1 MGESKCLK
9 STARNPARLKIVR
22 SVVSS
27 NKNLA
32 NRRGMFTRHIKFI
45 PVFFGLCALAC
56 LLPSALSGQA
66 PATGSITGHVRGPGG
81 VSVPAATVQLINP
94 QTGER
99 KETITDED
107 GNFTFSG
114 IRPGNYRLSLSLVG
128 FRPDVREPIP
138 VTPDK
143 LLKVNAAM
151 VLAMP
156 EGADRSQ
163 GHGEVNSPLQR
174 RASSLPALPS
184 GGRNRSQYAAGPEN
198 SVGDGAGG
206 EDGVIRISENAGAEN
221 LGTENPAAGEPENP
235 DASTSSANSFL
246 LAGGVGD
253 VATPGEGRGGRRGM
267 RGGGMGFG
275 GGPGGGFG
283 GGSGSPFGG
292 GPGGGPGGGFG
303 GGGGGFGGGGGGG
316 GGARGWGRG
325 RAQVNR
331 IRGNVTEQYTNSGF
345 DAHPYP
351 LNVLESPRIPSYQET
366 FGFSLGG
373 PLVIPKVYNGSNKT
387 SWFASYNLQRG
398 RAGFDNFSTVPTPA
412 EREGDFSD
420 AVITS
425 GQYAG
430 TVPTIYDP
438 LSGATKARTAF
449 PGNVIPTARIS
460 SPAQGLLAYIPFPN
474 LPGQVQNFHLQVP
487 LPALNDRVMGRIG
500 QQIDSKDSLNVM
512 YYLNRSTSDSVNAF
526 PGITSHTS
534 SRGQN
539 LSASESHTF
548 NSHLV
553 NTLSLNF
560 NRLRTYLLNDFAF
573 QQDIASQLGITG
585 VSTNPFDWAIPTIGF
600 TNFGSL
606 NDPLASLARPQTIR
620 ANDVLIWN
628 HGKHNIRVGGELR
641 RVHQNTETD
650 PNAEGAFSFT
660 GYSTSNFNKGF
671 PVPGTGFDF
680 ADFLLGLPQTTSV
693 RYGDASNYLQTW
705 VTTSFIQDDWRVG
718 NHWTVNFG
726 VRYEYFLP
734 FDEKLGHLSD
744 LAFAPGFTSPEV
756 VTGVDSGSLPP
767 SLIHSDWHNFSPRLG
782 IAYRPWIQ
790 HHLVMRGGYGVF
802 YDGSIYSRMVA
813 NMVDQPPFAQASTL
827 TTNAQQVLTL
837 EEGFP
842 ALSPNTIH
850 NTYAADTNFRRPYAQ
865 TWNFNVEDELVRNV
879 ILSVG
884 YIGTKGTKLD
894 LLLSP
899 NSVNPSA
906 SGSHETSIPGVQ
918 QFLYETS
925 GAASIYNG
933 LQVVLRRQ
941 FHAGFSMSGY
951 YTWSKSIDDAAS
963 VGGSGHNVPQNSFD
977 LEAERALSNFN
988 VGQKLVVNHTYEL
1001 PFGEQRHFL
1010 NRGSPAGRIIGNWQI
1025 SGVTTLQT
1033 GTPLTAQVAGNQ
1045 SNNNGSGVFASERP
1059 NATGFPTSLPRS
1071 DRTTLEFFNTGA
1083 FSLPASGELGTAG
1096 RNTITGPGSVTFN
1109 MSLGRFFTFSREKGI
1124 RGRFSINANNIFNHP
1139 NYAGVATTINAQ
1151 NFGWVTSVA
1160 AMRSLN
1166 VALRFNF

>member
-1 MGESKCLK
+1 M
-9 STARNPARLKIVR
+9 
-22 SVVSS
+22 
-27 NKNLA
+27 
-32 NRRGMFTRHIKFI
+32 
-45 PVFFGLCALAC
+45 
-56 LLPSALSGQA
+56 LPSVLSGQG

-81 VSVPAATVQLINP
+81 VSVPAATVRLINP

-99 KETITDED
+99 KETLTDEE
-107 GNFTFSG
+107 GNFTFIG
-114 IRPGNYRLSLSLVG
+114 IQPGNYRLSLSLVG

-143 LLKVNAAM
+143 LLKVTLAM
-151 VLAMP
+151 VLAVP
-156 EGADRSQ
+156 QDAAPSQ
-163 GHGEVNSPLQR
+163 GHGEANSPLGR
-174 RASSLPALPS
+174 RAGNLAALPP
-184 GGRNRSQYAAGPEN
+184 GARNRGQYSAGPAN
-198 SVGDGAGG
+198 SFGESPGG
-206 EDGVIRISENAGAEN
+206 EEGSIRIAENAGAEN
-221 LGTENPAAGEPENP
+221 AATDNAAAAEPTPENS
-235 DASTSSANSFL
+235 DASTSAANSFL
-246 LAGGVGD
+246 LAGGVGE

-283 GGSGSPFGG
+283 GGPGAPFGG
-292 GPGGGPGGGFG
+292 GPGGGGGSGGGFGGGPGGGFG
-303 GGGGGFGGGGGGG
+303 GGGGG
-316 GGARGWGRG
+316 GGARGWGRN

-331 IRGNVTEQYTNSGF
+331 IRGNFTEQYTNSGF

-351 LNVLESPRIPSYQET
+351 LNVPESPRIPSYQET

-373 PLVIPKVYNGSNKT
+373 PLVIPKIYNGSNKT
-387 SWFASYNLQRG
+387 SWFASYNLQRARTG
-398 RAGFDNFSTVPTPA
+398 LDSFSTVPTPA
-412 EREGDFSD
+412 ERDGDFSD
-420 AVITS
+420 AVIAS
-425 GQYAG
+425 GQFKG
-430 TVPTIYDP
+430 EVPTIYDP
-438 LSGATKARTAF
+438 LSSATETRTAF
-449 PGNVIPTARIS
+449 PGNVIPTERIAYA
-460 SPAQGLLAYIPFPN
+460 AQGLLAYIPFPN

-487 LPALNDRVMGRIG
+487 LPTSNDRVMGRIG
-500 QQIDSKDSLNVM
+500 QQIDAKDSLNVM
-512 YYLNRSTSDSVNAF
+512 YYFNRSGSQSIASF
-526 PGITSHTS
+526 PGIKSHST

-548 NSHLV
+548 NPHLV

-560 NRLRTYLLNDFAF
+560 NRMRTSLLNDFAF
-573 QQDIASQLGITG
+573 QEDIAQQLGVTG
-585 VSTNPFDWAIPTIGF
+585 VSKSPFDWAIPIIGF
-600 TNFGSL
+600 TNFGGL
-606 NDPLASLARPQTIR
+606 NDPISSLTRPQTIR

-628 HGKHNIRVGGELR
+628 HGKHNIRLGGELR
-641 RVHQNTETD
+641 RVEQNSETD
-650 PNAEGAFSFT
+650 PNAEGTFSFT
-660 GYSTSNFNKGF
+660 GYSTSNFNNGF

-680 ADFLLGLPQTTSV
+680 ADFLLGRPQTTSV
-693 RYGDASNYLQTW
+693 RYGVASNYLRTW

-718 NHWTVNFG
+718 NHWTVNGG

-734 FDEKLGHLSD
+734 FSEKFGHLSD
-744 LAFAPGFTSPEV
+744 LSFAPGFTSPEV
-756 VTGVDSGSLPP
+756 VTGLDPGSLPP

-782 IAYRPWIQ
+782 VAYRPWIQ

-802 YDGSIYSRMVA
+802 YDGSIYSRIVA

-827 TTNAQQVLTL
+827 TTNPQQLLTL
-837 EEGFP
+837 EDGFP
-842 ALSPNTIH
+842 TLSSNTIH
-850 NTYAADTNFRRPYAQ
+850 NTYAADSNFRRPYAQ
-865 TWNFNVEDELVRNV
+865 TWNFSLEDEIVRNV
-879 ILSVG
+879 VLSVG

-899 NSVNPSA
+899 VSVNPSA
-906 SGSHETSIPGVQ
+906 SGSQQTSIPGVQ

-963 VGGSGHNVPQNSFD
+963 VGGSGRSVPQNSFD
-977 LEAERALSNFN
+977 LEAERALSNFS
-988 VGQKLVVNHTYEL
+988 VGQRLVVNHTYEL

-1010 NRGSPAGRIIGNWQI
+1010 NRGGVAGRIIGNWQI

-1033 GTPLTAQVAGNQ
+1033 GTPLTAQVGGNQ

-1059 NATGFPTSLPRS
+1059 NATGLPTSLPRS
-1071 DRTTLEFFNTGA
+1071 ERSTLEFFNTAA
-1083 FSLPASGELGTAG
+1083 FALPASGELGTAG